1 MRCLIIFAL
10 LLSLFVAT
18 PSYGQE
24 PDLAELIQLEKW
36 LTDLSGASQ
45 ERRQA
50 KENLQGIL
58 DSYPPSMTPV
68 LFTPNIRSVIREYRR
83 QAEPLI
89 PQLIEMLDSDDV
101 EDVNIALGVLT
112 ITGPDAK
119 AAIPKL
125 KAMLFD
131 KKTHDAEIPPFGIFV
146 TLLYITPADEAVMPL
161 ALQWLDG
168 LPKEKR
174 DRLVGDLQEN
184 EERPVNLPNFPSRNS
199 MLVWTYGFLSEII
212 IPHLL
217 AAGHTRVEVPSLL
230 QATDKKYPLIV
241 RSTALSILMTLQSEA
256 SAALPGLRKHLADS
270 DPSIRYLTAIAILA
284 IEQDAAA
291 IPQIAGVLNLP
302 PDERK
307 EFETG
312 AAKIVASGALRLKEV
327 LDVHDVPP
335 ELMEGISGMLTHG
348 NATHRR
354 LGLIYL
360 AEIGPAAKSVIP
372 AIEKLRNDP
381 DEETRR
387 LVLKAMHA
395 IKPQ

>member
-1 MRCLIIFAL
+1 M
-10 LLSLFVAT
+10 
-18 PSYGQE
+18 
-24 PDLAELIQLEKW
+24 AELIQLEKW

-45 ERRQA
+45 DRRQA
-50 KENLQGIL
+50 KENLEGIL

-68 LFTPNIRSVIREYRR
+68 VFTPNFRSGISEYRR
-83 QAEPLI
+83 QAKPLI

-101 EDVNIALGVLT
+101 EDVSIALGVLG

-131 KKTHDAEIPPFGIFV
+131 KQTYDAEVPPLKILV
-146 TLLYITPADEAVMPL
+146 TLLYITPAGEPVMPL

-168 LPKEKR
+168 LPNEKR
-174 DRLVGDLQEN
+174 DLLGGALQVN
-184 EERPVNLPNFPSRNS
+184 EERQVNLPNFPSQNS

-217 AAGHTRVEVPSLL
+217 AAGRTRVEVPSLL
-230 QATDKKYPLIV
+230 QATDSKYPQSV

-256 SAALPGLRKHLADS
+256 RAALPGLRKHLDDS
-270 DPSIRYLTAIAILA
+270 DPSIRYLTANAILA
-284 IEQDAAA
+284 IEQDAAV
-291 IPQIAGVLNLP
+291 IPQNTVALNLP

-360 AEIGPAAKSVIP
+360 AEIGPEAKSVIP
-372 AIEKLRNDP
+372 TIEKLRNDP

-387 LVLKAMHA
+387 LVIKAMHA